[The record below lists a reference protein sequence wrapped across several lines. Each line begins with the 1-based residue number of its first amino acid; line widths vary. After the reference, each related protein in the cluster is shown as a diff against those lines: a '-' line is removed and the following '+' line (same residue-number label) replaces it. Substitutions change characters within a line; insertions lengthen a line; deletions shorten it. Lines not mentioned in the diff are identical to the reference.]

1 MSQKEKGRKGVRGQL
16 ITGVR
21 LRKDR
26 AEALKTKS
34 IELTIKTRDIVKE
47 TDIVNYLIDECLE
60 RVDMDDL
67 GFVMKKDNLAQ

>member
-1 MSQKEKGRKGVRGQL
+1 MALTTERIKRKGIRGQL

-26 AEALKTKS
+26 AQALKDKS
-34 IELTIKTRDIVKE
+34 VELTIKTRNIVKE

-60 RVDMDDL
+60 NVDIDDL
-67 GFVMKKDNLAQ
+67 GFSINEER